1 MARRSAH
8 LSHVRWE
15 VRQQIAKGAMVGADT
30 KLENV
35 NQEISQNI
43 CLCPQT
49 WIRKAPATDSTPGR
63 RPFTLPNIFQSRE
76 YQRAL
81 DSQKGENFVIWSHF
95 HHLSTSGAG
104 VSEKTLCR
112 HESWS
117 TRALG
122 ELLMTLVNW
131 RFKKREHLVQSKFCL
146 QIRRNAS
153 ELERKRCFAP
163 VSTSPW

>member
-1 MARRSAH
+1 MRS
-8 LSHVRWE
+8 
-15 VRQQIAKGAMVGADT
+15 K
-30 KLENV
+30 
-35 NQEISQNI
+35 
-43 CLCPQT
+43 
-49 WIRKAPATDSTPGR
+49 ATDCQRCHGR
-63 RPFTLPNIFQSRE
+63 SRHQAGECQSRNIPKYLPMSSDLNKKGPSNWQHTREETFYSSKHLPEQSGKE

-81 DSQKGENFVIWSHF
+81 DSPKGKNFVIWSHF

-122 ELLMTLVNW
+122 ELFMTLVNW

-146 QIRRNAS
+146 QIRRKVS